1 MVHRTAIKFTCK
13 YNSHVRDILQ
23 CHQHKFSLV
32 SSFYVLGSQV
42 VSGDEQGKGEKIK
55 LSCTRRPQRIQ
66 AFSYLFS
73 CYFITDFGLVLLRI
87 RLPLLPLWYIKT
99 LPEKW
104 NVDKHKFYFRCF
116 KRQNRKCMFNL
127 TLRTCWCN
135 NSCRGQQIC
144 IIYSEFICSISY
156 LVCMRMRG
164 ITLSS
169 VGLFG
174 CIIYFHNI

>member
-1 MVHRTAIKFTCK
+1 MPSVPDMVHSTAIKFTCK
-13 YNSHVRDILQ
+13 YNSHVRNVLQ

-32 SSFYVLGSQV
+32 SSFLCFWIPGSIWRWKT
-42 VSGDEQGKGEKIK
+42 ERREIK
-55 LSCTRRPQRIQ
+55 LSCKRRPQNIQ

-73 CYFITDFGLVLLRI
+73 CYFITDFGLDLMRL
-87 RLPLLPLWYIKT
+87 RLPLLYLWYIKT

-116 KRQNRKCMFNL
+116 KRQNRKCMLNV
-127 TLRTCWCN
+127 TLRSCSCN
-135 NSCRGQQIC
+135 NSCREQQIR
-144 IIYSEFICSISY
+144 IIYFEFVCSISY

-169 VGLFG
+169 VVCLPL
-174 CIIYFHNI
+174 